1 MTAPLRASIS
11 LDGKL
16 LGASGKP
23 LRHGIPNSRLEEA
36 RELELTI
43 HPLILGDET
52 FPSISGLPG
61 AFLPEELRWD
71 LLSAVKG
78 REGKIV
84 VRYRRKRFRVRPV

>member
-1 MTAPLRASIS
+1 MTATLRASIS

-23 LRHGIPNSRLEEA
+23 LRRGIPHSRLEEA

-43 HPLILGDET
+43 HPLILGGET
-52 FPSISGLPG
+52 IPTLSGLPG
-61 AFLPEELRWD
+61 AFLKEELRWE

-78 REGKIV
+78 RSGKTV
-84 VRYRRKRFRVRPV
+84 ARYRRKRFRVPPV